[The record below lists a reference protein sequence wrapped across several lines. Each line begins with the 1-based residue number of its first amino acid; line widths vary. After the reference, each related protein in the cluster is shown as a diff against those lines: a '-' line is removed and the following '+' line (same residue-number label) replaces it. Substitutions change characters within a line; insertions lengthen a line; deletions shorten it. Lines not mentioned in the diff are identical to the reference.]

1 MATSITSS
9 GYPLCA
15 AKLKASS
22 DNVRLYLRDI
32 GRSPLLT
39 PEQELQLGREVQT
52 MVRLEAV
59 KDQLAQSC
67 GEEPSMETWTKA
79 ADLEIAELQTL
90 LEKGHKAKQKM
101 ITANLRLVVTIA
113 KKYRDRNLELL
124 DLIQEGT
131 LGLERAAEKYDP
143 QRGFR
148 FSTYAY
154 WWIRQGIT
162 RAIAEQG
169 RTIRLPIHL
178 TEALNKIKRTQR
190 ELSQSLGRSPTT
202 AEVAQA
208 LSLTPEK
215 VQQYLHCAHH
225 TLSIDLKIGDDQ
237 DSSIVDFIEAPDSSP
252 EKFVSDKTLSESL
265 QMLLAT
271 LTPQQR
277 EVLTLRYGLID
288 GRELT
293 LAAVGRRMDISR
305 ERVRQL
311 QNAALSQLQKRK
323 PEIADYLV
331 S

>member
-1 MATSITSS
+1 MATTSIHPPPPHRDSRRNMQ
-9 GYPLCA
+9 
-15 AKLKASS
+15 

-32 GRSPLLT
+32 GRFPLLT
-39 PEQELQLGREVQT
+39 PSQELQLGRTVQER
-52 MVRLEAV
+52 VALQALKE
-59 KDQLAQSC
+59 QLTQDI
-67 GEEPSMETWTKA
+67 GVEPSLEQWAKA
-79 ADLEIAELQTL
+79 ADLDVSELEAKLKQGQT
-90 LEKGHKAKQKM
+90 AKQAM

-113 KKYRDRNLELL
+113 KKYKDRNLEFL

-143 QRGFR
+143 QKGFR

-162 RAIAEQG
+162 RAIAEQS
-169 RTIRLPIHL
+169 RTIRLPIYL
-178 TEALNKIKRTQR
+178 TEHFSKIKRTQR

-202 AEVAQA
+202 TEIAQA

-215 VQQYLHCAHH
+215 VREYLHLSHH

-237 DSSIVDFIEAPDSSP
+237 DQAIVDFIEASDPLP
-252 EKFVSDKTLSESL
+252 EDFVTGTTLTASL
-265 QMLLAT
+265 QQLLGV

-311 QNAALSQLQKRK
+311 QKAALSQLQKHK
-323 PEIADYLV
+323 LDIADYLV